1 MLKKSLIVICLG
13 LLLFQ
18 CEEIDTLPASFY
30 DQPAPFNDSSNIHPR
45 GDVYQSILQQHQRQG
60 LVGATLLVK
69 DKDGLWIGA
78 EGYADISNN
87 VKMGTHSLYFIA
99 SISKAY
105 TSAAV
110 YRYVDLG
117 LISLNDPI
125 AQWLSQEIVDKV
137 DNVDKATVGD
147 LLSHK
152 SGIRDF
158 YTTQFELDR
167 LNADQ
172 NWRKE
177 DVIKYVYNKNA
188 YHEVGSTYEYSN
200 TNFLLLSMILESVSG
215 KSFEQV
221 YQEMVFNPLALTS
234 AYYSEDVIIPDGA
247 VKGYVDLYDNEN
259 FVESRFL
266 YIDELGIGGD
276 GGVATNAY
284 HLAVFLENL
293 VNTDFISQ
301 ASQTQMTNWFPIE
314 GVDDAFQQTE
324 NGYGIERFNTR
335 FESAIGHTGGID
347 GFSTYGFYFPES
359 DMTYVLLCN
368 TGDASKGDVFESLFD
383 QVLENMFR

>member
-78 EGYADISNN
+78 EGYADIANN
-87 VKMGTHSLYFIA
+87 VKMGPHSLYFIA

-147 LLSHK
+147 LLSHR

-167 LNADQ
+167 LNTDQ
-172 NWRKE
+172 N
-177 DVIKYVYNKNA
+177 
-188 YHEVGSTYEYSN
+188 
-200 TNFLLLSMILESVSG
+200 
-215 KSFEQV
+215 
-221 YQEMVFNPLALTS
+221 
-234 AYYSEDVIIPDGA
+234 
-247 VKGYVDLYDNEN
+247 
-259 FVESRFL
+259 
-266 YIDELGIGGD
+266 
-276 GGVATNAY
+276 
-284 HLAVFLENL
+284 
-293 VNTDFISQ
+293 
-301 ASQTQMTNWFPIE
+301 
-314 GVDDAFQQTE
+314 
-324 NGYGIERFNTR
+324 
-335 FESAIGHTGGID
+335 
-347 GFSTYGFYFPES
+347 
-359 DMTYVLLCN
+359 
-368 TGDASKGDVFESLFD
+368 
-383 QVLENMFR
+383 